1 MVLLCSAVSLVL
13 DAFPEAPPGACWW
26 QKQTLCTQESWA
38 QPGTSSGCLACWNHC
53 VLALKEVLLTTC
65 FGVRTLNG
73 LNWLYNGHEVL
84 AAISFSLKTEQK
96 AAACLGLAA
105 SPMTGSWTTPAYSLL
120 LWGPLL
126 PAGLENSWILT
137 PRFFDITVLSPTAI
151 KSLVCRDVLV
161 FHQPTLARRGKLP
174 LSCISVL
181 KFHMSLW
188 IFFKTKP
195 H

>member
-1 MVLLCSAVSLVL
+1 MVLLCSAVSVAL
-13 DAFPEAPPGACWW
+13 DAFPEAPPEHAGSSNKPCALRSHGHNWEPAQAVWLVGTIVFFIWGKFCW
-26 QKQTLCTQESWA
+26 LHA
-38 QPGTSSGCLACWNHC
+38 SS
-53 VLALKEVLLTTC
+53 
-65 FGVRTLNG
+65 VRTLNG
-73 LNWLYNGHEVL
+73 LNGLYNGHEVL

-126 PAGLENSWILT
+126 PTGLENSWILT
-137 PRFFDITVLSPTAI
+137 ACFFDIIMLSPTAI
-151 KSLVCRDVLV
+151 KFLVCRGVLV
-161 FHQPTLARRGKLP
+161 FHQTTLARRGKLP

-181 KFHMSLW
+181 KFHTSLW
-188 IFFKTKP
+188 ILFKTKP